1 MDGPAVAKGRRFAAG
16 VRNFSEE
23 IGARDG
29 SMWVR
34 ASSGDCMELLG
45 ERLARG
51 EESAFAAL
59 YDACANR
66 LHRYAAAR
74 LGSADA
80 ASDVVQSAFLRAVRS
95 RRRFASVEN
104 PEAYLFEI
112 ARNEIARRATRDA
125 TRRETPLPAEE
136 QLCAAADSSAE
147 DAEIAAAALAKL
159 NAGDR
164 EVVELKVFCGL
175 TFTEIGALLGQPA
188 ATTATRY
195 RRALA
200 SLRGWLERQLR

>member
-1 MDGPAVAKGRRFAAG
+1 
-16 VRNFSEE
+16 
-23 IGARDG
+23 
-29 SMWVR
+29 
-34 ASSGDCMELLG
+34 MELLG

-51 EESAFAAL
+51 EESAFAEL
-59 YDACANR
+59 YDACACR

-80 ASDVVQSAFLRAVRS
+80 ASDVVQSAFLRTVKS

-125 TRRETPLPAEE
+125 QQRETLLPAEE
-136 QLCAAADSSAE
+136 QLRAADDSSAE
-147 DAEIAAAALAKL
+147 DAEIAAAALARL
-159 NAGDR
+159 SADDR
-164 EVVELKVFCGL
+164 EVVELKVFGEL
-175 TFTEIGALLGQPA
+175 TFAEIGALLGQPA